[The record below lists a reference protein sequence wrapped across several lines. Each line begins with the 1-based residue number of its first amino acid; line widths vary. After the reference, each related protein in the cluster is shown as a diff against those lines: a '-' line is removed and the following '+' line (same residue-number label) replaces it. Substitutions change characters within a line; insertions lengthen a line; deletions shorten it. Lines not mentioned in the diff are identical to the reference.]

1 MTDSRINLYIQ
12 GIFRN
17 INDGQRSEIVLL
29 QMTIPDDLQHQSWQW
44 LAPEL
49 VSISNEYL
57 ETSMM
62 AKDPK
67 LFCYR

>member
-17 INDGQRSEIVLL
+17 INDGQRPEIVLL

-44 LAPEL
+44 LAPE
-49 VSISNEYL
+49 
-57 ETSMM
+57 
-62 AKDPK
+62 
-67 LFCYR
+67 